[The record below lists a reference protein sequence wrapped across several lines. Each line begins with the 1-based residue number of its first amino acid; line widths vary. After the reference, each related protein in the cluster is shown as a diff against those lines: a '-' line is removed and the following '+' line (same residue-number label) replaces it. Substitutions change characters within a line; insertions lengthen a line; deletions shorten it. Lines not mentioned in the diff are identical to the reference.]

1 MTTYLVDTSVWIRHL
16 RGNAAVT
23 TRLADAVSRGDV
35 LVSCGPVAMELLAG
49 INARNQRV
57 VDTIVQSTP
66 PLAFDHREDFV
77 SAARLSVI
85 ARERGLVVRSLVD
98 CLIAAIAIR
107 DGEVVVAHCDTDFD
121 RLAEVSPL
129 RAERWADVA

>member
-23 TRLADAVSRGDV
+23 ERLANAVSRGDV

-49 INARNQRV
+49 INVRNERA
-57 VDTIVQSTP
+57 VDTIVQASP
-66 PLAFDHREDFV
+66 PLAFDHREDFAA
-77 SAARLSVI
+77 AARLSVV
-85 ARERGLVVRSLVD
+85 ARERGLGVRSLVD

-107 DGEVVVAHCDTDFD
+107 DGEVVVAHCDAAFD